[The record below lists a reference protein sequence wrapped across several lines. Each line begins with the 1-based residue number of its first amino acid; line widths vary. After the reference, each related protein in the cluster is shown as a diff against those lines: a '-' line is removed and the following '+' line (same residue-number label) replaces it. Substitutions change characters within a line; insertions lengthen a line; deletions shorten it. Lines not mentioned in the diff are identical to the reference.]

1 MFANRF
7 AGTALAATSTILIA
21 LPSPAAKAADLLQ
34 PPPVFAAP
42 GINWDGV
49 YFGVHGGFAVGS
61 STWSNPT
68 GYFAADRGRDVPPDV
83 QGDGAQSG
91 LLGGVQLGYNYQYGA
106 FVLGF
111 EADASFGPLDGYA
124 VCGAVVGLAPPAGDP
139 FGRGSKDPCHAKT
152 NVLASAA
159 GRAGYAFG
167 RTLIF
172 IKGGL
177 AYDSDQYD
185 VVNPGFVSPA
195 SASNFPANPAQAS
208 GDRIGWTIG
217 AGLEYALGGNWSA
230 KGEYDYYDFGTKTI
244 GFTVPGF
251 PTFNSFSIRRD
262 QHLAK
267 FGLNYRFAE
276 ADPGANLSAPA
287 PAFVSDVTGEFG
299 GRIGFSSGRFQEF
312 LYSNPTKMQLNS
324 RLTWPNQ
331 TGVSLE
337 SFARADHISG
347 VFAKGYFGGVD
358 LLGNHMNDEDFPP
371 AEPAYS
377 NTLSSTSRGRDI
389 YASAD
394 LGYTFLRGSGWR
406 IGAFV
411 GYHYYNQR
419 MNAYGCRQIAALD
432 LCTTGWAAS
441 NTLLLGQ
448 TEYWQAARVG
458 LGGDVLLTDRLK
470 WSAEAVWLPY
480 MAYLGKDNHWQR
492 SDINPQYDSGHGF
505 NGFQAESIL
514 SYALTDRI
522 DVGVGGR
529 YWLFQ
534 AQHASTQFPGATFRQ
549 ATTATSTRYGAFV
562 QASYKFGEAPAP
574 IVAKY

>member
-1 MFANRF
+1 M
-7 AGTALAATSTILIA
+7 
-21 LPSPAAKAADLLQ
+21 
-34 PPPVFAAP
+34 
-42 GINWDGV
+42 DGV
-49 YFGVHGGFAVGS
+49 NWAGPYVGLHGGFAVGD

-68 GYFAADRGRDVPPDV
+68 GYFAADRGRNVPPDV
-83 QGDGAQSG
+83 QANGAQSG
-91 LLGGVQLGYNYQYGA
+91 LLGGLQLGYNYQYGA
-106 FVLGF
+106 FVLGI
-111 EADASFGPLDGYA
+111 EADASFGPLDGNA
-124 VCGAVVGLAPPAGDP
+124 ACGAVVGVKPTNDLP
-139 FGRGSKDPCHAKT
+139 FQRGSKDPCHAKT
-152 NVLASAA
+152 DALASSA
-159 GRAGYAFG
+159 GRLGFAFG

-177 AYDSDQYD
+177 AYASDQYD
-185 VVNPGFVSPA
+185 VVSPGFNFN
-195 SASNFPANPAQAS
+195 NFPANPAQAS
-208 GDRIGWTIG
+208 ADRLGWTLG

-262 QHLAK
+262 QHVAK

-276 ADPGANLSAPA
+276 ANPGANLSAPT
-287 PAFVSDVTGEFG
+287 PAFIGDIAGEFG
-299 GRIGFSSGRFQEF
+299 GRVGFSSGRFQEF
-312 LYSNPTKMQLNS
+312 LYGGPTKAQLVS

-337 SFARADHISG
+337 SFARADHVSG

-358 LLGNHMNDEDFPP
+358 LLGSHMNDEDFPTT
-371 AEPAYS
+371 EEDYS
-377 NTLSSTSRGRDI
+377 NTVSSTQRGRDI

-394 LGYTFLRGSGWR
+394 LGYVFLHETSWR
-406 IGAFV
+406 VGGFL
-411 GYHYYNQR
+411 GYHYYSQR
-419 MNAYGCRQIAALD
+419 MNAYGSWQIAYPTNSFAP
-432 LCTTGWAAS
+432 S
-441 NTLLLGQ
+441 NTLVLGQ
-448 TEYWQAARVG
+448 TETWQAARVG
-458 LGGDVLLTDRLK
+458 LGGDVMLTDRLK

-522 DVGVGGR
+522 DIGVGGR

-534 AQHASTQFPGATFRQ
+534 AQHVSTHFPGADSRQ
-549 ATTATSTRYGAFV
+549 AETVTSTRYGAFV
-562 QASYKFGEAPAP
+562 QASYKFGDIAAPAV
-574 IVAKY
+574 VAKY